1 MARRI
6 SAVRCLRVRAQ
17 VKLSLMLGIGQETHV
32 SLGLP
37 LAVRPNPRSP
47 PWTSTRGKPIG
58 IVYRF
63 RVVTPGSIVS
73 AGD

>member
-6 SAVRCLRVRAQ
+6 PGVRCLRIRAQ
-17 VKLSLMLGIGQETHV
+17 IKLSLTLGIGQEAHV

-37 LAVRPNPRSP
+37 HAVRPNPRSP
-47 PWTSTRGKPIG
+47 PWASTSRKPIG
-58 IVYRF
+58 IVHRF

-73 AGD
+73 AGN